1 VLSPAFLSILS
12 SNSVLAQGPR
22 PAGNAVTTV
31 RSVSKRHLGI
41 LLGSIGSVHAGGV
54 VGGSMLDPETIGN
67 AHMRA
72 HAREAQLFRE
82 VVTEALERDG
92 TPHVD
97 LRDKE
102 A

>member
-1 VLSPAFLSILS
+1 
-12 SNSVLAQGPR
+12 
-22 PAGNAVTTV
+22 
-31 RSVSKRHLGI
+31 
-41 LLGSIGSVHAGGV
+41 
-54 VGGSMLDPETIGN
+54 
-67 AHMRA
+67 MRA